1 MDDQELERR
10 LLTLELEAKHERE
23 LSDSRF
29 DSLSRRLQALEANPV
44 TIGSLGRIFLAISLP
59 VAVWLLTGDLR
70 KALAAL
76 RMMGAG

>member
-1 MDDQELERR
+1 MDDLERR
-10 LLTLELEAKHERE
+10 LLILEMETKHERE

-29 DSLSRRLQALEANPV
+29 DSLSRRLQVLETNPLTV
-44 TIGSLGRIFLAISLP
+44 GSMGRILLAIGLP